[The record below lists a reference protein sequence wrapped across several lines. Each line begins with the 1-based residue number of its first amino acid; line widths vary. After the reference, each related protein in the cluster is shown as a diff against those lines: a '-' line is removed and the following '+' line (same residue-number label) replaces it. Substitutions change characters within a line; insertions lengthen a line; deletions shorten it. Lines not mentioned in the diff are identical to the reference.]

1 MRSAIKLE
9 QENRALGAGDSPSVH
24 SLETDSSR
32 LVGTALAPL
41 VDAATMTSELFSNQD
56 RQRRLTS
63 LLHRLTIDGGAPERQ
78 LPMNTALPAL
88 WVGEPSQMRPMRA
101 DRARTGLR
109 FAWLFV
115 LAGVTGGL
123 VGWGTIL
130 DLPTLVRYSLPQKT
144 ELPVAADLQSAKEVP
159 LQVHTNLSQENT
171 EPPASVQ
178 SKIGVPPLVHD
189 SLSQQTTE
197 SPVAANVQSSTG
209 APRLIHDSLPQQNSE
224 LPVAAHV
231 ESATEARRLVHD
243 SPPQQNTE
251 LPFAARE
258 QSTTEAPAPMYDSLP
273 QNAERPVAAH
283 LQSTTEAPAPMHDG
297 LPQENTERPV
307 AANVQSTEVSLV
319 RDSLPKDNKPPL
331 RTLETSS
338 VQTQKHHPLAPDTD
352 EIAALVKRGE
362 DFAAHG
368 DLISARLL
376 LQRAAEAGGSAEA
389 ALALGETFD
398 PLVFQRLGVIGIK
411 PDAASAR
418 KWYERAAELGSPI
431 ASQYLAKS
439 DSAP

>member
-1 MRSAIKLE
+1 
-9 QENRALGAGDSPSVH
+9 
-24 SLETDSSR
+24 
-32 LVGTALAPL
+32 
-41 VDAATMTSELFSNQD
+41 MTSALFSNQD

-63 LLHRLTIDGGAPERQ
+63 LLHHLTIDGGAPERQ
-78 LPMNTALPAL
+78 LPTNTALPAL

-115 LAGVTGGL
+115 LAGVTGAL

-144 ELPVAADLQSAKEVP
+144 ELPLAANLQSAKEVP
-159 LQVHTNLSQENT
+159 LQVHTNLSQENI
-171 EPPASVQ
+171 EAPVVAGVQ
-178 SKIGVPPLVHD
+178 SKTGVPPLVHD

-209 APRLIHDSLPQQNSE
+209 APRLIHDSLLQQNSE

-231 ESATEARRLVHD
+231 ESATEAPRLVHN

-251 LPFAARE
+251 LPFAAHV

-273 QNAERPVAAH
+273 QNTERPVAAH
-283 LQSTTEAPAPMHDG
+283 VQSATEAPAPMHDG

-319 RDSLPKDNKPPL
+319 RDSLPQDNKPPL
-331 RTLETSS
+331 QTLETSS
-338 VQTQKHHPLAPDTD
+338 VQTRKHHPLAPDTD
-352 EIAALVKRGE
+352 EIAALVKRGK

-376 LQRAAEAGGSAEA
+376 LRRAVEAGDSAEA

-431 ASQYLAKS
+431 ASHNLAKS